1 MADDTRMRYEKSH
14 PMYLTP
20 AASEELTKRWDAI
33 DWTKGEPNQAKPR
46 KRYPVPK
53 AYRKAGL

>member
-1 MADDTRMRYEKSH
+1 MPDDTRMRYEKSH

-20 AASEELTKRWDAI
+20 KPTEAFAKGFDAI
-33 DWTKGEPNQAKPR
+33 DWSKGEKNCAKPR

-53 AYRKAGL
+53 AYRKAGF

>member
-20 AASEELTKRWDAI
+20 AASEELMKRWDAI
-33 DWTKGEPNQAKPR
+33 DWTKGEPNQANRGSATRRRRP
-46 KRYPVPK
+46 PK
-53 AYRKAGL
+53 AGF